1 MNSRLLILAAQEAL
15 AQAQKKFQSLHADH
29 RIDLRV
35 SGGLTAPNANSNLR
49 MLDGS
54 VNTSVGK
61 QLANEI
67 ERLGLQPGD
76 QIHQVIVNGAPQ

>member
-1 MNSRLLILAAQEAL
+1 
-15 AQAQKKFQSLHADH
+15 
-29 RIDLRV
+29 
-35 SGGLTAPNANSNLR
+35 